1 MKGLRSLNKAGF
13 EKYEPADIIFRNML
27 VRSRQESWF
36 SLHLSGV
43 VDLLLFG
50 CPKFMAKRRIEAGHQ
65 LETVGKELRK
75 LYSWNNEN
83 KLLDN

>member
-1 MKGLRSLNKAGF
+1 MPQPPFPINLLSFLPLVGGLEGKLKGLRSLNKAGF

-50 CPKFMAKRRIEAGHQ
+50 
-65 LETVGKELRK
+65 LTSGK
-75 LYSWNNEN
+75 
-83 KLLDN
+83 